1 MFIKS
6 LYASVAGNPA
16 PVKQGFDIRSLV
28 PFLLIFLVFY
38 FLLIRPQQK
47 RENERQN
54 MLNAI
59 KNGDEVITSGGLIG
73 KVSKISDTEFT
84 LDICSGVSIRVLKN
98 SVIGLSEAARPKKN
112 NDKKHLMSE
121 NGNNAKAPGNTKVAD
136 PQTKNADKN

>member
-59 KNGDEVITSGGLIG
+59 KSGDEVITSGGLIG

-98 SVIGLSEAARPKKN
+98 SVIGLSEAALLKKN
-112 NDKKHLMSE
+112 NDKKHLMPE
-121 NGNNAKAPGNTKVAD
+121 NGSAKTSGNTKVAD
-136 PQTKNADKN
+136 PQAKKADKN